1 MANEILNLEYRID
14 ISITQINNIMKNLI
28 ICSLVLLF
36 ISCSGNTN
44 MSHSE
49 TARIVAESF
58 FSKDESALKKHT
70 TAAGYSS
77 LITGLNMMPESD
89 KKVEVEI
96 LEEAIDGE
104 VAWVRYKTSY
114 DGKTGIF
121 KLVKENGQ
129 WKVTNKGPREKG
141 SF

>member
-1 MANEILNLEYRID
+1 
-14 ISITQINNIMKNLI
+14 MKNLV

-36 ISCSGNTN
+36 ISCSETKN
-44 MSHSE
+44 MSHTE
-49 TARIVAESF
+49 TAQIVAESF
-58 FSKDESALKKHT
+58 FSKDESTLKKHT
-70 TAAGYSS
+70 TSAGYSS
-77 LITGLNMMPESD
+77 LIMGLNAMPDSD
-89 KKVEVEI
+89 KKIEVEI

-104 VAWVRYKTSY
+104 IGWVRYKTSF
-114 DGKTGIF
+114 DGKSGIF